1 MPKTF
6 LDKGMKYIY
15 FAEANIPANLQAI
28 TVAQATAV
36 TVKNL
41 SDYAVVGSTTLQQD
55 ASDSIDERVY
65 SDTGKVDIPTLKNGS
80 GTGVYRRSFTAL
92 GAPDTDDVLN
102 LFNARQKGLHLIF
115 TGQGV
120 ADAPVAGDEYWYIL
134 LRADKCQPDNQP
146 TGGFAKVTVE
156 FKFAGDVGMGV
167 IAA

>member
-6 LDKGMKYIY
+6 LDKGMKYLY
-15 FAEANIPANLQAI
+15 FPEAAIPTSLAAI
-28 TVAQATAV
+28 TVTQATGT

-41 SDYAVVGSTTLQQD
+41 SNYAVVGSTSLQQD

-65 SDTGKVDIPTLKNGS
+65 SDIGKVDIPTLKNGS
-80 GTGVYRRSFTAL
+80 GTGVYQRSFTAL
-92 GAPDTDDVLN
+92 GVPDTDDVLA
-102 LFNARQKGLHLIF
+102 LFNARQKGLHVMF

-156 FKFAGDVGMGV
+156 FKFAGDVGIGY
-167 IAA
+167 IAT